1 MPEKSKTQADKLLI
15 KSIFSIDPV
24 DWARYPDGYLSFIS
38 PTGQKFRY
46 SNQQLLDFKKDIVD
60 FKSAGKKAAAKKS
73 APKPKPKQKSTFKP
87 KPPAASAK

>member
-1 MPEKSKTQADKLLI
+1 MPEKTKTQADKLLI

-46 SNQQLLDFKKDIVD
+46 SNQQLLDFKQDIANL
-60 FKSAGKKAAAKKS
+60 KSAGKKAAAKKS
-73 APKPKPKQKSTFKP
+73 ASKSNPNKKVPFKP